1 MAMKNVRILVVDD
14 HEFIRQGL
22 RAVIEKQPGW
32 EVVGEAVT
40 GREAIALAEQHN
52 PDVVVMDVSMPDM
65 NGLEATAQLLRSRP
79 QIKVLVLSMHDSEQ
93 IVRQVLASG
102 ARGYMLKSD
111 AGRDLVTA
119 IDSLTEGRPFFTP
132 KISELLLSGYL
143 RQTEAGRQE
152 KSEEPNPLT
161 VRETE
166 ILQLLADGRSNKE
179 IAGLLNISARTVET
193 HRRNLMSKLN
203 LHSIADVVRYAV
215 KNRIT
220 S

>member
-1 MAMKNVRILVVDD
+1 MKKVKILIVDD

-32 EVVGEAVT
+32 EVVAEAVT
-40 GREAIALAEQHN
+40 GREAITLTERYE

-65 NGLEATAQLLRSRP
+65 NGLEATAQIVRARP
-79 QIKVLVLSMHDSEQ
+79 DIKVLVLSMHDSEQ
-93 IVRQVLASG
+93 VIRQVLASG
-102 ARGYMLKSD
+102 ARGYILKSD

-119 IDSLTEGRPFFTP
+119 VESLTEGRPFFTP
-132 KISELLLSGYL
+132 KVSELLLSGYL
-143 RQTEAGRQE
+143 RQADGGRPETGNEA
-152 KSEEPNPLT
+152 SPLT
-161 VRETE
+161 VRERE

-179 IAGLLNISARTVET
+179 IAGDLNISARTVET

-215 KNRIT
+215 KNRMT
-220 S
+220 T

>member
-52 PDVVVMDVSMPDM
+52 PDVVVMDVSMPDI

-143 RQTEAGRQE
+143 RQTDAGRQE

>member
-52 PDVVVMDVSMPDM
+52 PDVVVMDVSMPDI

-143 RQTEAGRQE
+143 RQTDAGKQE